1 MLQFKVNIEVID
13 IPRVFEVLPMVLEVE
28 KKTLVLVYMSNHL
41 DSFIDDFILL
51 ISELPRQQISQNM
64 FLTLW
69 RYDITLEKIFKYT
82 IVKYIAYASHYT

>member
-13 IPRVFEVLPMVLEVE
+13 IPIVFEVLPMVLEVE
-28 KKTLVLVYMSNHL
+28 KKTLVLVYMSNYL

-69 RYDITLEKIFKYT
+69 HYDITLEKILKYT
-82 IVKYIAYASHYT
+82 IVKYIVYASHYT

>member
-28 KKTLVLVYMSNHL
+28 KKTLVLVYMSNYL

-69 RYDITLEKIFKYT
+69 RYDITLEKILKCT
-82 IVKYIAYASHYT
+82 IVKYIVYASHYT